1 MASLATTA
9 IDLWRSLNV
18 ELVIFLMTLVFAFA
32 FRDISPKLTGER
44 GVKGRKPAKSQ
55 KECSPP
61 ATPPAVTPP
70 VARPRPA
77 GPPRG
82 VRVNMAGEQLA
93 SPSQHANVGP
103 GPQRWRQPW
112 QIIDEVVDGMREQ
125 PGSRFAARA
134 LNLYEELR
142 ETLERDHIRI
152 ADAARSA
159 RHTPIDF
166 YTTLVQCVMRVGK
179 CHLVEAVI
187 DDMKVQGVGRPLV
200 FYESAMKQLAGQK
213 HYHLALN
220 IYDRLVADGLEPSA
234 VTCSCLISFAA
245 EIGEF
250 QRAADF
256 FQKLSS
262 LTTPSIRAYM
272 TVLRVYGKRQDWQ
285 SSLSTFRDMQRR
297 GVKIDS
303 LVLNVILATGVSADQ
318 LQGVEVLLAEA
329 SDYKPPIAD
338 VVSYNTLVKCY
349 AQHNDFD
356 EAARV
361 IDRMRARALKPNAIT
376 FNSVMDAAVRSL
388 KSNRA
393 WEILQDMRCSG
404 LSPDKYTCSIMVKGL
419 SQSPTPS
426 HVQSALDL
434 LREVNTMC
442 DKTLRTTLYHAV
454 IEAAAQAGDSAL
466 LMQAFSQARQYMV
479 VPAPAAY
486 RRLRE
491 FAETRGIVL
500 APGQLPEDAI
510 GTAACG

>member
-1 MASLATTA
+1 MAFIMATA
-9 IDLWRSLNV
+9 FDLWRSLNV

-32 FRDISPKLTGER
+32 FRDISPKLAGD
-44 GVKGRKPAKSQ
+44 GGMKGRKNCKGK
-55 KECSPP
+55 KECNITISDPQ
-61 ATPPAVTPP
+61 PP
-70 VARPRPA
+70 VVQRPRPA
-77 GPPRG
+77 GGPPRG
-82 VRVNMAGEQLA
+82 VRVNVGEQLA
-93 SPSQHANVGP
+93 APACSDTGVGMP
-103 GPQRWRQPW
+103 RWRQPS

-142 ETLERDHIRI
+142 DMLGRENIRI
-152 ADAARSA
+152 VDAARSS
-159 RHTPIDF
+159 RHSPIDF

-187 DDMKVQGVGRPLV
+187 DDMKQQGVGRPLV

-213 HYHLALN
+213 HYHIALN

-256 FQKLSS
+256 FQKLAS

-285 SSLSTFRDMQRR
+285 SSLTTFRDMQRR

-318 LQGVEVLLAEA
+318 LHGVEELLAEA
-329 SDYKPPIAD
+329 DDYRPPIAD

-361 IDRMRARALKPNAIT
+361 IQRMRGRGLKPNAIT
-376 FNSVMDAAVRSL
+376 FNSVMDAAVRSQ
-388 KSNRA
+388 KSASA
-393 WEILQDMRCSG
+393 WEILQDMRSSG

-419 SQSPTPS
+419 SQNPTS
-426 HVQSALDL
+426 IHVQSALDL

-442 DKTLRTTLYHAV
+442 DKTLRTTLYHSV
-454 IEAAAQAGDSAL
+454 IEAAAQAGDTSL
-466 LMQAFSQARQYMV
+466 LMHAFSQARQYMV
-479 VPAPAAY
+479 VPTASAY

-491 FAETRGIVL
+491 FAESRGIVL
-500 APGQLPEDAI
+500 TGQGSE
-510 GTAACG
+510 AALNEREAQRA